1 MTLEGDAVLPHAGTR
16 YIEKVLKIEEKH
28 GKNIYES
35 WKIINRRM
43 FISLKL
49 QWINS
54 KHVKFNG
61 YLYLDSNMMVDGR
74 WYVSPQQAKLEDSND
89 KLATTLPAAYTCNV
103 PTSLQTLSCLLLE
116 IIKTLKTTN
125 YSTNKISWSLSLP
138 LCDIAWAEECSNKA
152 TSSSEHQTAIQYNQ
166 NIRSTYKTIA
176 SSHNSLTKRIYYLR
190 VGLFWSVNERM
201 DSQPLLLI
209 PHVV

>member
-35 WKIINRRM
+35 WKIINGTL

-54 KHVKFNG
+54 KYAKFNG

-125 YSTNKISWSLSLP
+125 YSTNKIS
-138 LCDIAWAEECSNKA
+138 
-152 TSSSEHQTAIQYNQ
+152 
-166 NIRSTYKTIA
+166 
-176 SSHNSLTKRIYYLR
+176 
-190 VGLFWSVNERM
+190 
-201 DSQPLLLI
+201 
-209 PHVV
+209 